1 MKADRTGSRLLAA
14 AFCLFAVAASGEEIL
29 TIRAASAFPQGYR
42 FSAPL
47 EEFIEEVNRRG
58 GGLLQIR
65 YLGGGSKVVNPYEL
79 GQYVRKGIVG
89 LALLPG
95 AYYNNVLPE
104 ADAQKL
110 CHKSM
115 PELRENGG
123 WEFINGIHEER
134 MNVRYLGKVL
144 DYIPFH
150 LYMNTPPP
158 GLDLSGLRLRVTP
171 VYRDFFEYMGAS
183 TLRST
188 PSEIFTLLERG
199 VVDGLG
205 WPLIGLRDFGFE
217 SVVKY
222 RVDPGFYRADAQI
235 LMNLDLWQSLDAAQR
250 ELLQETALRVEAKAI
265 RYVEQSEVEYRTQR
279 EAGIEAFTMQGEEAE
294 AWLEA
299 AYEAAWQELL
309 VRRPETASRLREYCA
324 K

>member
-1 MKADRTGSRLLAA
+1 MRDYDVGSNLLAA
-14 AFCLFAVAASGEEIL
+14 LLCFLTAAASGEEI
-29 TIRAASAFPQGYR
+29 TIRAASAFPEGYR
-42 FSAPL
+42 FSVPF
-47 EEFIEEVNRRG
+47 EEFIEDVNRNG
-58 GGLLQIR
+58 GGHLQIR
-65 YLGGGSKVVNPYEL
+65 YLGGGAKVVNPYEL
-79 GQYVRKGIVG
+79 GQYVRRGIVG
-89 LALLPG
+89 LASIPG

-104 ADAQKL
+104 ADALKL

-115 PELRENGG
+115 PELRESGG
-123 WEFINGIHEER
+123 WQFINNIHEER
-134 MNVRYLGKVL
+134 MNVRYLAKVL

-150 LYMNTPPP
+150 LYMNTLPP

-171 VYRDFFEYMGAS
+171 VYREFFEHLGAS

-188 PSEIFTLLERG
+188 PSEIFTLLERR

-235 LMNLDLWQSLDAAQR
+235 LMNLDLWESLDTAQR
-250 ELLQETALRVEAKAI
+250 ELLQEAALRVEAKTI
-265 RYVEQSEVEYRTQR
+265 RYIGLSEVEHRKQSEV
-279 EAGIEAFTMQGEEAE
+279 GIEAFTLEGEESE

-299 AYEAAWQELL
+299 AYEAAWTELL
-309 VRRPETASRLREYCA
+309 VIRPETIRRLREYCA

>member
-1 MKADRTGSRLLAA
+1 MTRGSPFLAA
-14 AFCLFAVAASGEEIL
+14 ALCLLATAALAEE

-42 FSAPL
+42 FSAPF
-47 EEFIEEVNRRG
+47 EEFIDEVNKKG
-58 GGLLQIR
+58 EGVLHIR

-104 ADAQKL
+104 ADALKL
-110 CHKSM
+110 CHRSM

-123 WEFINGIHEER
+123 WAFINDIHEER
-134 MNVRYLGKVL
+134 MNARYLGKVL

-158 GLDLSGLRLRVTP
+158 GLDLTGLRLRVTP
-171 VYRDFFEYMGAS
+171 VYRDFFEYLGAS

-188 PSEIFTLLERG
+188 PSEIFTLLERH

-217 SVVKY
+217 SVVTY

-235 LMNLDLWQSLDAAQR
+235 LINLDLWNSLDSAQR
-250 ELLQETALRVEAKAI
+250 ELIQSTALSAEARAI
-265 RYVEQSEVEYRTQR
+265 RYLEENKEEYGRQR
-279 EAGIEAFTMQGEEAE
+279 EAGIEAFVFEGSERE

-299 AYEAAWQELL
+299 AYEAAWKELFA
-309 VRRPETASRLREYCA
+309 RRPETAPRLRAYCA